1 MMSAKLEATGQEKSH
16 KGGVIWPCPAAT
28 PHRITAPY
36 KRVEITAYLTVPSA
50 FDPLC
55 AVRNTFRPVRLVG
68 AGRVGSGLAGD
79 PQACYVLQYG
89 SALGNG

>member
-1 MMSAKLEATGQEKSH
+1 MMAAKLEATGQEKSH
-16 KGGVIWPCPAAT
+16 RDGVIWPCPAAT

-36 KRVEITAYLTVPSA
+36 KRVEITVYRTAPSA

-55 AVRNTFRPVRLVG
+55 AVRSTFRPVRLVG

-89 SALGNG
+89 SSLGDG